1 MKTNIDVNIKR
12 LFEVDPW
19 KLVEN
24 KLPDN
29 GYDFR
34 LSESITSLG
43 NEYLGMR
50 GNFEETYTGDTHKG
64 CYVGG
69 LWYPDKTIVGWWKN
83 GYPNYFGKVINA
95 VNLLGL
101 NVVIDNIELDLF
113 KQTPSSYKRTLDLK
127 QGILSREFATNINNK
142 EIKVETERFVS
153 IDTKELV
160 AIKYSI
166 TSNKD
171 ISLDLTSYINGDVI
185 NRDSNYKTKF
195 WTHLDSLAN
204 DHSQLVESKMIENN
218 FDIQR
223 FSYACYATNSYN
235 LKTKDIV
242 FDQSNLYAKTT
253 YKFDLKQNQTLI
265 FYKLVTLVHSL
276 NYSEDKLKENAIK
289 INNQINQFD
298 YEQLKEKHTS
308 LWEKRWLTSDVK
320 IIGSDLDQQAIR
332 FNLFQLFCTY
342 YGNDDRLNIGPK
354 GFTGE
359 KYGGAT
365 YWDTEAYCLP
375 LYLKTSD
382 PKISRNLLKYR
393 HNHLTKAIENAKLL
407 GFKGALY
414 PMVTFNGVECHN
426 EWEITF
432 EEIHRNAAMVYAIYN
447 YTNYTGDFD
456 YIKEFGMDVMVE
468 VSRFWADRVHYHS
481 IKDKYFIHGVT
492 GPNEY
497 ENNVNNNWL
506 TNLMCQWVLSYT
518 LEMLDKLNLDK
529 SKWNL
534 STDETNKWVDI
545 INKIY
550 LPYDKDLD
558 IFVQHDTFLDK
569 DLKHK
574 DLLSK
579 DERPLNKNWSWDRIL
594 RSVYIKQAD
603 VLQGIYYLWDKF
615 SKEQI
620 TKNFKFY
627 EQFTVH
633 ESSLSP
639 CVHSIIAARID
650 LMDKAYEFY
659 NRTARLDLDNYNND
673 TDDGLHIT
681 SMTGSY
687 LAIVEGFG
695 GMLVRN
701 DIPCFSPKLPKQWN
715 GYEFNINFRDRVLK
729 VKHHKTEVEIQ
740 LIKGQSLRINLF
752 DKEYLLESNIK
763 IEV

>member
-1 MKTNIDVNIKR
+1 MNTKIDVNIKR
-12 LFEVDPW
+12 LFEVDEW
-19 KLVEN
+19 KLTEN
-24 KLPDN
+24 KLPED
-29 GYDFR
+29 GFDFR

-50 GNFEETYTGDTHKG
+50 GNFEETYSGDTHKG
-64 CYVGG
+64 CYIGG

-83 GYPNYFGKVINA
+83 GYPKYFGKVINA
-95 VNLLGL
+95 VNFLGL
-101 NVVIDNIELDLF
+101 NVVVDGVELDLF
-113 KQTPSSYKRTLDLK
+113 KQHPTRYSRTLNLK
-127 QGILSREFATNINNK
+127 QGILSREFETIVNNK
-142 EIKVETERFVS
+142 NIKVEAERFVS
-153 IDTKELV
+153 IANKELTAV
-160 AIKYSI
+160 KYSI
-166 TSNKD
+166 TSD
-171 ISLDLTSYINGDVI
+171 QDMTLDLTSYIDGDVI

-195 WTHLDSLAN
+195 WTHLDSKATDN
-204 DHSQLVESKMIENN
+204 SQLVVSKMIENN
-218 FDIQR
+218 YGIER
-223 FSYACYATNSYN
+223 FSYASLAVNNFN
-235 LKTKDIV
+235 LTPSQISN
-242 FDQSNLYAKTT
+242 DQCNLYAKTS
-253 YKFDLKQNQTLI
+253 YKFDLKANETLTI
-265 FYKLVTLVHSL
+265 YKMISTVHSL
-276 NYSEDKLKENAIK
+276 YYSEKELAVKASEVSSEINKLS
-289 INNQINQFD
+289 
-298 YEQLKEKHTS
+298 YEELRQKHVE
-308 LWEKRWLTSDVK
+308 LWSKRWESCDVK
-320 IIGSDLDQQAIR
+320 IMGSDLDQQAIR

-375 LYLKTSD
+375 LYLKASD

-393 HNHLTKAIENAKLL
+393 HNHLPKAIENAQSL

-447 YTNYTGDFD
+447 YTNYTGDYE
-456 YIKEFGMDVMVE
+456 YIKDLGMDVMVE
-468 VSRFWADRVHYHS
+468 IARFWADRVHYHS

-506 TNLMCQWVLSYT
+506 TNLMARWVLTYT
-518 LEMLDKLNLDK
+518 LEMLDELQLDK
-529 SKWNL
+529 SRWNL
-534 STDETNKWVDI
+534 SVDELNKWQDI
-545 INKIY
+545 INKMY
-550 LPYDKDLD
+550 LPYDENLKV
-558 IFVQHDTFLDK
+558 FVQHDTFLDK
-569 DLKHK
+569 ELKHK

-603 VLQGIYYLWDKF
+603 VLQGIYYLWDQF
-615 SKEQI
+615 TREEI
-620 TKNFKFY
+620 IRNFEFY

-639 CVHSIIAARID
+639 CIHSIIASRVD

-687 LAIVEGFG
+687 LAIIEGFG
-695 GMLVRN
+695 GMIIRDGV
-701 DIPCFSPKLPKQWN
+701 PHFSPKLPQQWQ
-715 GYEFNINFRDRVLK
+715 GYEFNINFRSRILK
-729 VKHHKTEVEIQ
+729 VKRTKTETIITLVSGDA
-740 LIKGQSLRINLF
+740 LKINVF
-752 DKEYLLESNIK
+752 DKEYQLESEIK
-763 IEV
+763 IGA

>member
-1 MKTNIDVNIKR
+1 MNTKIDVNIKR
-12 LFEVDPW
+12 LFEVDEW
-19 KLVEN
+19 KLTEN
-24 KLPDN
+24 KLPED
-29 GYDFR
+29 GFDFR

-50 GNFEETYTGDTHKG
+50 GNFEETYSGDTHKG
-64 CYVGG
+64 CYIGG

-83 GYPNYFGKVINA
+83 GYPKYFGKVINA
-95 VNLLGL
+95 VNFLGL
-101 NVVIDNIELDLF
+101 NVVVDGVELDLF
-113 KQTPSSYKRTLDLK
+113 KQKPTSYSRTLDLK
-127 QGILSREFATNINNK
+127 QGILTRKFTTVVNNK
-142 EIKVETERFVS
+142 NIKVDAERFVS
-153 IDTKELV
+153 IANKELTAV
-160 AIKYSI
+160 KYSI
-166 TSNKD
+166 TSD
-171 ISLDLTSYINGDVI
+171 QDMTLDLTSYIDGDVI
-185 NRDSNYKTKF
+185 NRDSNYNTKF
-195 WTHLDSLAN
+195 WTHLDSKATDN
-204 DHSQLVESKMIENN
+204 SQLVVSKMIENN
-218 FDIQR
+218 YGIER
-223 FSYACYATNSYN
+223 FSYASLAVNNFN
-235 LKTKDIV
+235 LTPSKITS
-242 FDQSNLYAKTT
+242 DQCNLYAKTS
-253 YKFDLKQNQTLI
+253 YKFDLKANETLTI
-265 FYKLVTLVHSL
+265 YKMISTVHSL
-276 NYSEDKLKENAIK
+276 YYSEEELAVKAGEVSCEINKLS
-289 INNQINQFD
+289 
-298 YEQLKEKHTS
+298 YEELKQKHVE
-308 LWEKRWLTSDVK
+308 LWAKRWESCDVK

-375 LYLKTSD
+375 LYLKASD

-393 HNHLTKAIENAKLL
+393 HNHLPKAIENAQSL

-447 YTNYTGDFD
+447 YTNYTGDYE
-456 YIKEFGMDVMVE
+456 YIKELGMDVMVE
-468 VSRFWADRVHYHS
+468 IARFWADRVHYHS

-506 TNLMCQWVLSYT
+506 TNLMARWVLTYT
-518 LEMLDKLNLDK
+518 LEMLDKLQLDK
-529 SKWNL
+529 SRWNL
-534 STDETNKWVDI
+534 SVDELNKWQDI
-545 INKIY
+545 INKMY
-550 LPYDKDLD
+550 LPYDENLKV
-558 IFVQHDTFLDK
+558 FVQHDTFLDK
-569 DLKHK
+569 ELKHK

-603 VLQGIYYLWDKF
+603 VLQGIYYLWDQF
-615 SKEQI
+615 TREEI
-620 TKNFKFY
+620 IRNFEFY

-639 CVHSIIAARID
+639 CIHSIIASRVD

-687 LAIVEGFG
+687 LAIIEGFG
-695 GMLVRN
+695 GMIIRDGV
-701 DIPCFSPKLPKQWN
+701 PHFSPKLPQQWQ
-715 GYEFNINFRDRVLK
+715 GYEFNVNFRSRILK
-729 VKHHKTEVEIQ
+729 VKRTKTETIITLVSGEA
-740 LIKGQSLRINLF
+740 LKINVF
-752 DKEYLLESNIK
+752 DKEYQLESEIK
-763 IEV
+763 IGA